1 MNFDLD
7 DEQLLFKG
15 SVERLLANRYSFEQ
29 RAEHMRH
36 ERGYGTA
43 IWQAFAELGLLAIP
57 FDLDDGGLGMSP
69 VETMIVM
76 EAFGSALVI
85 EPYLANVVL
94 AGGILRRAPGGDG
107 RAVLIAG
114 IADGTRTAAF
124 AHHERR
130 ARFDLAHVE
139 TRAGMEEYGWRI
151 NGEKSLVL
159 NGDTADTLIV
169 SARIAGAPTDRDGIA
184 LFLVDAA
191 DVARRSYATQDG
203 MRAAE
208 ITLAD
213 APGVPIGE
221 PGAALPIIER
231 VVDEAIAAL
240 CAEAVGAMRV
250 LIDLT
255 VDYLKTR
262 QQFGVAIGSFQ
273 ALQHRAAEM
282 VVALEQARSMAL
294 FATVMAS
301 EDDATECARAIHAAK
316 VQIGRSAKFVGEQAV
331 QLHGGIGMTD
341 DYKVGHYFKRLTM
354 IGAAF
359 GNADYHLARLAA
371 MGGLSTT

>member
-114 IADGTRTAAF
+114 IAEGTRTAA
-124 AHHERR
+124 ASCS
-130 ARFDLAHVE
+130 LNTGMSLS
-139 TRAGMEEYGWRI
+139 TR
-151 NGEKSLVL
+151 
-159 NGDTADTLIV
+159 
-169 SARIAGAPTDRDGIA
+169 
-184 LFLVDAA
+184 
-191 DVARRSYATQDG
+191 
-203 MRAAE
+203 
-208 ITLAD
+208 
-213 APGVPIGE
+213 
-221 PGAALPIIER
+221 
-231 VVDEAIAAL
+231 L
-240 CAEAVGAMRV
+240 CS
-250 LIDLT
+250 D
-255 VDYLKTR
+255 
-262 QQFGVAIGSFQ
+262 
-273 ALQHRAAEM
+273 AEM
-282 VVALEQARSMAL
+282 FS
-294 FATVMAS
+294 
-301 EDDATECARAIHAAK
+301 
-316 VQIGRSAKFVGEQAV
+316 
-331 QLHGGIGMTD
+331 
-341 DYKVGHYFKRLTM
+341 
-354 IGAAF
+354 
-359 GNADYHLARLAA
+359 N
-371 MGGLSTT
+371 STAWWQMS